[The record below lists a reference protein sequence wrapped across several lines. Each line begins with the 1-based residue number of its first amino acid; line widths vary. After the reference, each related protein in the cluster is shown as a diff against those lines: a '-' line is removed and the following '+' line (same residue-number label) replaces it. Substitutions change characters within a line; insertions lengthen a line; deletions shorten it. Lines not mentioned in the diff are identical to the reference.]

1 MNGEIHLDNI
11 YENSPFKRVIQSPMA
26 KRCAM
31 FGGVWL
37 TTPNL
42 GGAAIGPQSQND
54 ERLDDYA
61 RDLILDMKSKNVK
74 LKKCCLLS

>member
-1 MNGEIHLDNI
+1 
-11 YENSPFKRVIQSPMA
+11 MA

-54 ERLDDYA
+54 ERLGDYA
-61 RDLILDMKSKNVK
+61 KNFILDMENINEK
-74 LKKCCLLS
+74 